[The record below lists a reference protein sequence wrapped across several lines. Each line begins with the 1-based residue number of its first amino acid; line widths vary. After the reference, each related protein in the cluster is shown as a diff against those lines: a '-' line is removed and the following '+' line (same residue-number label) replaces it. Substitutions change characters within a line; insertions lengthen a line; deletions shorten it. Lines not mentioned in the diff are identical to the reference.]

1 MSVGRNGWSLG
12 DNNSCAG
19 DAVGDAGDVGEEG
32 EAGDVGEGRISC
44 AFANEIANAL
54 SPVRAAIQTVRHMFK
69 ILSRPGRY
77 PRISSSIE
85 AKP

>member
-1 MSVGRNGWSLG
+1 MVGMSVGRNGWSLG

-19 DAVGDAGDVGEEG
+19 DVVGDVGEEG
-32 EAGDVGEGRISC
+32 EAGDVGEGRVSC
-44 AFANEIANAL
+44 AFANENANAL